1 MSLELREDIWA
12 EKTNIEPTT
21 NGTPYISGLEE
32 SAPVKERRQ
41 RRDGQ
46 IQRVCVKE
54 TKQSLK
60 KKGVVNNVECC

>member
-32 SAPVKERRQ
+32 SAPVKERR
-41 RRDGQ
+41 
-46 IQRVCVKE
+46 
-54 TKQSLK
+54 
-60 KKGVVNNVECC
+60 